1 MTSVPWRPLKYA
13 ATINDESLPETTDPD
28 FELAYIDISN
38 VDSSGTI
45 GDIARYSFASAPS
58 RARRIVRHG
67 DVIISTVRTYLQAIA
82 AINDPP
88 DNLIVSTGFAVIRP
102 LPGVLDAAFCKY
114 ALRESRFLWE
124 VEGRSVGVSYPAVN
138 SSELGAISI
147 PLPPLRLQCRIA
159 NYLDSETAEIDAL
172 IAEKRRMLALLEEK
186 RAALV
191 SRAVTRGL
199 DPHAPLKPSGLD
211 WIGEIPAHWQVMRL
225 RWAIESITQGWS
237 PLASNLPA
245 TENGAGVLKLSAISR
260 GRFFPLE
267 NKALDTER
275 GFPTDLGLRRG
286 DVLVTR
292 SNTPELVGD
301 ACSVPA
307 DFPSLLIPDLVYR
320 LRLKRERLDPEYLAS
335 FLLTPMARTQIRRDA
350 RGSSG
355 TMIKLSQEHILNWMI
370 PVPPL
375 REQRAIVECFDVEG
389 KHIKQLTAALEQS
402 VTLLGERRSA
412 LITAAV
418 TGQLTLESTGI

>member
-1 MTSVPWRPLKYA
+1 MEAIGEKGNLDTSERRPLE
-13 ATINDESLPETTDPD
+13 D
-28 FELAYIDISN
+28 
-38 VDSSGTI
+38 VSSGFT
-45 GDIARYSFASAPS
+45 RFAE
-58 RARRIVRHG
+58 G
-67 DVIISTVRTYLQAIA
+67 DVVVAKITPCFE
-82 AINDPP
+82 N
-88 DNLIVSTGFAVIRP
+88 GKGAVIRDMEYGIGFGTTE
-102 LPGVLDAAFCKY
+102 LHVLTPGPEMDA
-114 ALRESRFLWE
+114 RFLYY
-124 VEGRSVGVSYPAVN
+124 VTASAVFRR
-138 SSELGAISI
+138 LGEAAMTGAAGQKRV
-147 PLPPLRLQCRIA
+147 PEEFVRDFRTWLPDLDEQRRIA
-159 NYLDSETAEIDAL
+159 AYLDVETAQIDAL

-199 DPHAPLKPSGLD
+199 DPDVPMKPSGLEWLGD
-211 WIGEIPAHWQVMRL
+211 IPAHWELMRL
-225 RWAIESITQGWS
+225 RWAVESMAQGWS
-237 PLASNLPA
+237 PQASNLPA
-245 TENGAGVLKLSAISR
+245 TEDGAGVLKLSAISR
-260 GRFFPLE
+260 GRFFPSE
-267 NKALDTER
+267 NKALDTEG

-418 TGQLTLESTGI
+418 TGQLAPEVIRVRGPVTVAAPSPA